1 MRKKLLFALVI
12 ALLTTLIVATP
23 AFAFNAIRF
32 QIYDSVTLQP
42 WGTSAG
48 QSYRIYVYGSSSG
61 PLLDTGVLTTPTAPV
76 LNFTCAYGAACPPG
90 YGTTLGTPSA
100 PETVTVYIILTG
112 TVDDP
117 STVIKSYQQPP
128 INLGTYTINES
139 SGSGPNAVTLAGAKA
154 QSPSQ
159 WLLAALAAVAPVG
172 VGGTALLLRRRRIAQ
187 DLNHR

>member
-1 MRKKLLFALVI
+1 MRKKFLFALATALI
-12 ALLTTLIVATP
+12 ATLIVAAP
-23 AFAFNAIRF
+23 AFAFSAIRF

-42 WGTSAG
+42 WGTSPG
-48 QSYRIYVYGSSSG
+48 QSYRIYVYGSTSG
-61 PLLDTGVLTTPTAPV
+61 PLLDTGTLTTPTDPV

-90 YGTTLGTPSA
+90 SGTTLGTPVA
-100 PETVTVYIILTG
+100 PETVTVYIILSG

-139 SGSGPNAVTLAGAKA
+139 SGSGPNAVTLAGAEA

-159 WLLAALAAVAPVG
+159 WLLAALAAVALVG
-172 VGGTALLLRRRRIAQ
+172 VGGTVLLLRRRRIA
-187 DLNHR
+187 